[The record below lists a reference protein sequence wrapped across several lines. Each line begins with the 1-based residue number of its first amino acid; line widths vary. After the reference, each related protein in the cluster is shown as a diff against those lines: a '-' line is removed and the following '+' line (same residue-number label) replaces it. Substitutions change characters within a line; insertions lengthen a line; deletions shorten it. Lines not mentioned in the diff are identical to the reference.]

1 MLVGTAMF
9 DAAHH
14 VPVLIYPNP
23 LNPKRY
29 VVLNSGFTFREYDY
43 LNNARAGSQAPGLRG
58 DRHQRAGIGSCTR
71 RRRNGGVLHRGVGVA
86 RDQLIPRPSE
96 GPSRDLGRDR
106 PSLKLSMHGLP
117 SGNLAGIVNFMKQ
130 LLREL
135 ANALF
140 IILGILSAGMG
151 IHGFLISSHFIDGGV
166 TGISMLVSKVLGI
179 PLPILVL
186 AINMPFI
193 GLGYRQ
199 IGRTFAIRSALA
211 IMGLSLCLAT
221 VHYPDVT
228 PDKLLTAVFGGF
240 FIGAGMGLAM
250 RGGAVLD
257 GTDIAALLISK
268 KSHLFRVG
276 DVILGLNIVIFL
288 TAEFFL
294 GVEPALY
301 SILTYLSATKTLD
314 FLLHGLEE
322 YTAIT
327 IVSERSA
334 AIREALTLGLG
345 RGVTVYKG
353 RGGMSGADQE
363 ILFCVV
369 TRLEIGKVMNIVEDL
384 DDSAFITIGALAEVK
399 GGVLRKTAH
408 H

>member
-1 MLVGTAMF
+1 
-9 DAAHH
+9 
-14 VPVLIYPNP
+14 
-23 LNPKRY
+23 
-29 VVLNSGFTFREYDY
+29 
-43 LNNARAGSQAPGLRG
+43 
-58 DRHQRAGIGSCTR
+58 
-71 RRRNGGVLHRGVGVA
+71 
-86 RDQLIPRPSE
+86 
-96 GPSRDLGRDR
+96 
-106 PSLKLSMHGLP
+106 
-117 SGNLAGIVNFMKQ
+117 MKQ

-135 ANALF
+135 SNALF

-166 TGISMLVSKVLGI
+166 TGISMLLANVLGI
-179 PLPILVL
+179 PLPILIL
-186 AINMPFI
+186 AINLPFI

-199 IGRTFAIRSALA
+199 IGRAFAIRSALA
-211 IMGLSLCLAT
+211 MSGLSVCLAT
-221 VHYPDVT
+221 IHYPDVT

-268 KSHLFRVG
+268 RSHLFRVG
-276 DVILGLNIVIFL
+276 DVILGLNVLIFL

-334 AIREALTLGLG
+334 AIREALTVGLG

-363 ILFCVV
+363 ILLCVV
-369 TRLEIGKVMNIVEDL
+369 TRLEIGKVLNIAQDL
-384 DDSAFITIGALAEVK
+384 DDSSFITIHPLAEVK